1 MVTCNTTV
9 TLCAS
14 QLCNIFFAENL
25 GNLALG
31 RPTKQSSTSM
41 PAREFAARMA
51 VDGNPHLCSFTS
63 GKDVPWWLVELGA
76 VFRIQKVVITNG
88 DVASGV

>member
-1 MVTCNTTV
+1 MHLNCVSLFV
-9 TLCAS
+9 
-14 QLCNIFFAENL
+14 ENL

-41 PAREFAARMA
+41 PARKFAARMA
-51 VDGNPHLCSFTS
+51 VDNNPQLCAFTS
-63 GKDVPWWLVELGA
+63 GRDVPWWQVDLGA

-88 DVASGV
+88 DVASGM